1 MLEDSSSDTLLE
13 LPFHL
18 IRTLAN
24 TTPRPQQEKKSFSSR
39 KILRVLRTHL
49 NHQRHPANPPAFTC
63 VRWTGPNIEL
73 IEFFRD

>member
-39 KILRVLRTHL
+39 KFSESSGRI
-49 NHQRHPANPPAFTC
+49 
-63 VRWTGPNIEL
+63 
-73 IEFFRD
+73 